1 MESDKLIQQ
10 QLKHLDL
17 VSKDT
22 MWKRN
27 TLIQR
32 INRFRI
38 KNNWKENKLKKAVIS
53 MIMLQFMV
61 KSLDLE
67 FMISLSKVQSM
78 IRSNRKKLTILI
90 KKLFLTK
97 CVIKNSDK
105 RNLHQDSMNLNRKRD
120 HSRLQQEDLRLLI
133 VQLFWMQYNINPQ

>member
-17 VSKDT
+17 ASKDT

-27 TLIQR
+27 TLIRR
-32 INRFRI
+32 INLFRI
-38 KNNWKENKLKKAVIS
+38 KNNWKENKQKKAVIS
-53 MIMLQFMV
+53 MIMFQFMV
-61 KSLDLE
+61 KSLDLV

-78 IRSNRKKLTILI
+78 IQSNRKKLIILI

-97 CVIKNSDK
+97 CVIKNLDK
-105 RNLHQDSMNLNRKRD
+105 RNLPQDSMNLNRKRD
-120 HSRLQQEDLRLLI
+120 HSQLQQEDLRLLI
-133 VQLFWMQYNINPQ
+133 VQLFWMQYNINLQ